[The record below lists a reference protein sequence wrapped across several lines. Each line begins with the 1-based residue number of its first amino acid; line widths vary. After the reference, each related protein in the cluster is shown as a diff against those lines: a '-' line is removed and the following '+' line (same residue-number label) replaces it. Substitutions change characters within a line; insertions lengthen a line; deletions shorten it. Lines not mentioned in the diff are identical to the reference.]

1 MVKNIC
7 VFCGSALGLNKNYEN
22 AAIELGSL
30 FAKSQITL
38 IYGGS
43 SIGLMNAIA
52 EAVIDENGKTIGII
66 PRFMMSREIAHMHLT
81 DLIWVET
88 MHERKYKMMEYA
100 DAFIAMPGGFGT
112 FDELF
117 EVITWRQLN
126 LHQKPIGILNID
138 GYYDQLIALIENTI
152 EQGFAKNSIKDF
164 LIIENSPQNLL
175 DRILSI

>member
-1 MVKNIC
+1 MIKSIC
-7 VFCGSALGLNKNYEN
+7 VFCGSSLGNNKNYEN
-22 AAIELGSL
+22 AAIELGKL
-30 FAKSQITL
+30 FSENQITL
-38 IYGGS
+38 VYGGS

-52 EAVIDENGKTIGII
+52 ESVIDKEGKTIGII

-88 MHERKYKMMEYA
+88 MHERKYKMMENS

-138 GYYDQLIALIENTI
+138 GYFDSLISLIKNTI
-152 EQGFAKNSIKDF
+152 DHGFAKNLINDF
-164 LIIENSPQNLL
+164 LIIENSPKALL
-175 DRILSI
+175 DKMLAH